1 VKIKTLRFDYDKEDT
16 TRLDKFLVDC
26 LVDISRSKIQ
36 KLILEG
42 FVLVDGFPVNKNGLK
57 IVQGQSINI
66 DLPEEGDQPLEA
78 EDIPLDVIY
87 IDENAIVINKPAG
100 MVVHPGAGND
110 SGTVVNA
117 ALGKWPELNSVG
129 DPERPGVV
137 HRLDK
142 ETSGVLLLARNPKA
156 YGWFVS
162 QFKQRKTK
170 KAYLAL
176 VDGHPPTPEG
186 RIEAG
191 LHRDP
196 KHRQRM
202 AVALMGQGRSA
213 ITEYFRIKQFEDH
226 DYLEVHPL
234 SGRTHQIRVHLAYIG
249 CPIVGDTLYGRKK
262 SSLPLGRF
270 FLHAQRL
277 SICLPGEK
285 QLTTFKSNLANDLF
299 TQLSQLGEQQRVDL

>member
-1 VKIKTLRFDYDKEDT
+1 MKIKTFRFGYDQEDT
-16 TRLDKFLVDC
+16 IRLDKFLVDC

-36 KLILEG
+36 KLIQDG
-42 FVLVDGFPVNKNGLK
+42 FVLVDGLPVNKNGLK
-57 IVQGQSINI
+57 IVQGQLISI
-66 DLPEEGDQPLEA
+66 DLPEEQDWHLEA

-87 IDENAIVINKPAG
+87 LDDNAIVINKLAG

-156 YGWFVS
+156 YNWFVS

-213 ITEYFRIKQFEDH
+213 ITEYFRIKQFADH

-270 FLHAQRL
+270 FLHAQQL

-285 QLTTFKSNLANDLF
+285 QLTMFKSKLADDLS
-299 TQLSQLGEQQRVDL
+299 SQLLELQEQQRANI